1 MISTDHLPHH
11 GSLVLHVM
19 FQANPHM
26 KTLSKR
32 VDSVLKKY
40 AKNGLLKTE
49 FGSSHIGSLL
59 LNGKLVP
66 NQGYIVFTYTLK
78 DNNGMEKQCRTHL
91 KRMLNALLKIQEL
104 ACVKNLYIYKREY
117 VGVS

>member
-1 MISTDHLPHH
+1 
-11 GSLVLHVM
+11 M

-26 KTLSKR
+26 KTIANR
-32 VDSVLKKY
+32 VESVLKKY
-40 AKNGLLKTE
+40 AQNGLLKTNM
-49 FGSSHIGSLL
+49 GSAHIGSVLI
-59 LNGKLVP
+59 NGKP
-66 NQGYIVFTYTLK
+66 FPDQGYFVFTYTLK

>member
-1 MISTDHLPHH
+1 
-11 GSLVLHVM
+11 
-19 FQANPHM
+19 M

-66 NQGYIVFTYTLK
+66 NQGYIVFTYTLQ
-78 DNNGMEKQCRTHL
+78 DNNGGEKQCRTHL
-91 KRMLNALLKIQEL
+91 KRMINALLKVHEL
-104 ACVKNLYIYKREY
+104 ACVKRVYLYKREY
-117 VGVS
+117 VGVN